1 MAFPFATMAQ
11 SQPTFELQG
20 KNIKNTKKVYVMHY
34 SYADGSQVVDSAKVV
49 NGSFSLKKEFG
60 GPAYAGIL
68 LRENLRQGS
77 RDDFWFYL
85 NPGKTVVDF
94 KDSPKVVDGG
104 AATKQYMAYQEEMDK
119 SRAVFRSE
127 EYRAKRKEIDSL
139 SAKVKALQISLLET
153 YGNPMEG
160 SRKVRLDFIQN
171 HPDNGLSLVF
181 LEDMAGSKP
190 DVDLIA
196 PLLHSLSPAIQDS
209 YRGKRLAN
217 LLKGMGLVEGAKAI
231 DFTQA
236 DTQGKPVKLSDFRG
250 KYVLIDFWASWCV
263 PCRQENPNLVKAY
276 AAYKSKN
283 FEILAVS
290 LDNKKE
296 NWLKAIEDDKLS
308 WVHVSDLKGWD
319 NTVAGAYAIRAV
331 PNNYLIDPNGIIIAR
346 NLRGEALE
354 AALAK
359 YLN

>member
-1 MAFPFATMAQ
+1 M
-11 SQPTFELQG
+11 
-20 KNIKNTKKVYVMHY
+20 
-34 SYADGSQVVDSAKVV
+34 
-49 NGSFSLKKEFG
+49 
-60 GPAYAGIL
+60 
-68 LRENLRQGS
+68 
-77 RDDFWFYL
+77 
-85 NPGKTVVDF
+85 
-94 KDSPKVVDGG
+94 
-104 AATKQYMAYQEEMDK
+104 
-119 SRAVFRSE
+119 
-127 EYRAKRKEIDSL
+127 
-139 SAKVKALQISLLET
+139 SAKVKALQTSLLET

-160 SRKVRLDFIQN
+160 SRKVKLDFIQN

-190 DVDLIA
+190 DVDVIA
-196 PLLHSLSPAIQDS
+196 PLLHSLPAIQDS

-290 LDNKKE
+290 LDNKNE